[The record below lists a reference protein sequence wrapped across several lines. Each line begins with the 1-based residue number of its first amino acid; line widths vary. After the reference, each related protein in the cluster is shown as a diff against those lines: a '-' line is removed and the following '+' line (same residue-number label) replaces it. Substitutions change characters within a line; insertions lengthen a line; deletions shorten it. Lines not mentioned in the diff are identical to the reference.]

1 MSARQ
6 LFVLAEE
13 NPPGSGATVGLVLH
27 GSPLAAEAWLDA
39 RLKELR
45 ENPRETLQWLETAIL
60 RALSEVGRE
69 PGAEHTKETGR
80 RAGAGRLTRGS

>member
-1 MSARQ
+1 MGRY
-6 LFVLAEE
+6 VLAEE
-13 NPPGSGATVGLVLH
+13 NPPGSGATVWLALEGT
-27 GSPLAAEAWLDA
+27 GSAAERWLDA

-45 ENPRETLQWLETAIL
+45 ANPGETLQWLETAIL

-80 RAGAGRLTRGS
+80 RAGAGRLTKGS